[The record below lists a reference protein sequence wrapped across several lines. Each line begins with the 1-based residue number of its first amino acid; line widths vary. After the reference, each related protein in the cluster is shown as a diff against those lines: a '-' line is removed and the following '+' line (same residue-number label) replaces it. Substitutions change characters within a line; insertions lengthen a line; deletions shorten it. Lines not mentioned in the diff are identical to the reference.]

1 MKIPFQIGRRKKAPS
16 IPKGMR
22 IYAIGDIHGRADLLA
37 GLLSRVDAHLAS
49 RPVSNPVRIFLGD
62 YIDRG
67 PASREVLD
75 LLIAEARSCRSVF
88 LKGNHES
95 YLTEFTSNPP
105 ILDHWQRLGGL
116 ETLMSYGITPTL
128 NANAGTQVQLAAA
141 LRRVLPESHRNFLS
155 KLETSFTCGDFFFVH
170 AGVRPG
176 IPLSKQREE
185 DLLWIRYDFLLHEE
199 PFEKIIVHGHTPVT
213 GPQVHPNRI
222 NIDTGAYASGR
233 LTCLVLESDQVS
245 FI

>member
-1 MKIPFQIGRRKKAPS
+1 MKIPFQTGRRKKAPS

-37 GLLSRVDAHLAS
+37 RLLSRINAHLAS
-49 RPVSNPVRIFLGD
+49 HPVSNSVRIFLGD

-67 PASREVLD
+67 PESREVLD
-75 LLIAEARSCRSVF
+75 LLISEARSCRSIF

-95 YLTEFTSNPP
+95 YLTEFSSNPL
-105 ILDHWQRLGGL
+105 ILDHWQHLGGL

-128 NANAGTQVQLAAA
+128 NANAGTQAQLAAA
-141 LRRVLPESHRNFLS
+141 LRRALPENHRDFLG

-213 GPQVHPNRI
+213 GPEVHPNRI

-233 LTCLVLESDQVS
+233 LTCLVLESDQIS